1 MSLEPGSV
9 RAPGGPGDGRLWAHE
24 ARREGKVVARLEG
37 VRQPDGG
44 VVVEA
49 TVTPVGKGPEAA
61 LTRPF
66 PFADAGHARRFVDDA
81 LESLEYLGCEIAE

>member
-1 MSLEPGSV
+1 MSSASGAAVLFT
-9 RAPGGPGDGRLWAHE
+9 HE

-37 VRQPDGG
+37 MRAVDGS

-49 TVTPVGKGPEAA
+49 TVTPIGRGPDAA

-66 PFADAGHARRFVDDA
+66 PFPDAAHARRFVDDA

>member
-9 RAPGGPGDGRLWAHE
+9 RAPGGPGEGRVFAHE

-37 VRQPDGG
+37 VRKPDGSL
-44 VVVEA
+44 VVEA
-49 TVTPVGKGPEAA
+49 TVTPLGGGPESA

-66 PFADAGHARRFVDDA
+66 PFADAAHARRFVDDA
-81 LESLEYLGCEIAE
+81 LESLEYLGCEI